1 MYEQSASGKSEKP
14 KAKASLFQFA
24 AQPGAQGDAG
34 LCFGVFSPRSLSDFP
49 GVNLLG

>member
-24 AQPGAQGDAG
+24 AQHSCKLVCTPEDE
-34 LCFGVFSPRSLSDFP
+34 SHTK
-49 GVNLLG
+49 